1 MIHCQQKFKK
11 GLGFMKKILNVL
23 LSFFLIAALL
33 LPGALEARAYEM
45 GQPFRQDLST
55 WIKNGQRRIYV
66 EMMLDHYIRTDTMIQ
81 QALEGGFSA
90 VFLFDGCSDNMDDPE
105 LSDLSYYRVSGVC
118 LGLKLDEA
126 GKPILIYFNDNC
138 STIPDRPLE
147 YGAWEFEEFG
157 DVGPATVCDGTYQ
170 IYSVKHGGVY
180 EALHMR
186 DSYRDAE
193 LEAVYMISE
202 GYVVKDATQINIHT
216 RTGNHVIQPGMWSAG
231 CMLVGDGDW
240 GQFEELMESTY
251 YSVYDWFRRNLRV
264 GSVTINRQYLRQEL
278 LTLYES
284 QGAVETI
291 LAGSEGSDPQ
301 RYLEACTPAEWE
313 EGQKLRT
320 LRPAKLMTLPCS
332 TGTDCRS
339 LLVDQLDKNEKVE
352 VLGACINSEGNLWYE
367 VLHKGECCYIFSG
380 DLEEIPWRT
389 WFGSVMD
396 ALFG

>member
-1 MIHCQQKFKK
+1 MRF
-11 GLGFMKKILNVL
+11 LRMKKMFIRL
-23 LSFFLIAALL
+23 LSLFLVLAALL
-33 LPGALEARAYEM
+33 PTAPRARAYQLDM
-45 GQPFRQDLST
+45 SALVQND
-55 WIKNGQRRIYV
+55 QRRRFM
-66 EMMLDHYIRTDTMIQ
+66 EMSVAYYLKNDEMVRETLEEGYP
-81 QALEGGFSA
+81 AL
-90 VFLFDGCSDNMDDPE
+90 FLFDGCSDNMDDRE

-118 LGLKLDEA
+118 LGLKLDDA

-301 RYLEACTPAEWE
+301 RYLESCTPAEWE